1 MIGRIS
7 GLSTLRHSYRLACQQ
22 RVLKMFPG
30 SDYLHYKDGIVSL
43 SPFLVTVDIYSSPF
57 YLATAQSQCP
67 MMIGR
72 NSGLSTL
79 CHNCRFAC
87 QQKVL
92 KMFPGPGFTQ
102 IWDSLTMT
110 FFVKFGYV
118 SLTIYHATAQS
129 Q

>member
-1 MIGRIS
+1 
-7 GLSTLRHSYRLACQQ
+7 
-22 RVLKMFPG
+22 MFPG

-43 SPFLVTVDIYSSPF
+43 SPFLVTVEIYSSPF
-57 YLATAQSQCP
+57 YLATAQSQSL